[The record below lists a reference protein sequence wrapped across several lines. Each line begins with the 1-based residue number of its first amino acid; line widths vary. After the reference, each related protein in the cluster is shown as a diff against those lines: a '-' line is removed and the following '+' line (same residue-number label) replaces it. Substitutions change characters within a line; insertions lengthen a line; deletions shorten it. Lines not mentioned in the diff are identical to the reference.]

1 MCESVGFKGVYGQWV
16 GMVVELCVC
25 VCVMSACFNS
35 TELWL

>member
-25 VCVMSACFNS
+25 VCVCDVCVF
-35 TELWL
+35 